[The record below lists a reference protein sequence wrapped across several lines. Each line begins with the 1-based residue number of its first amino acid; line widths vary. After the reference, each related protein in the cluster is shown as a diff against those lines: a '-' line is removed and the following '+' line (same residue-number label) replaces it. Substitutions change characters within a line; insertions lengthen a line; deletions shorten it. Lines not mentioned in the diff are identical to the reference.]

1 MKKYALLVA
10 GRSELRHWNDL
21 ECCYRTL
28 TNECNIPPQ
37 NIFVLYYNGAMH
49 FDLMDFKYLHSAPLY
64 YQDNTRLTIDIRGEA
79 TPQTLKQTFS
89 KLGLMLS
96 SEDMLYVMTSGH
108 GSRRELHLSEEVEEP
123 SAESELSCALKHPA
137 IGAELFG
144 HLLGQLSSYHSLV
157 VVMGQCYSGGFQD
170 SVMTHSTATTTLFSA
185 ACEADKESAGD
196 EHFTPF
202 LHYWMTSLAS
212 APLSEP
218 KVHHQYAVS
227 HTLRFDSPVIRVSTK
242 QATLENE

>member
-10 GRSELRHWNDL
+10 GRSELRHLNDL
-21 ECCYRTL
+21 EYSYRTL
-28 TNECNIPPQ
+28 TSKCNIPPQ

-79 TPQTLKQTFS
+79 TQQTLKHTFS

-108 GSRRELHLSEEVEEP
+108 GSCRELHLSKDVEQP
-123 SAESELSCALKHPA
+123 NAESELSCALKHPA

-144 HLLGQLSSYHSLV
+144 HLLGQLPSYRSLV

-170 SVMTHSTATTTLFSA
+170 SVMTNSTATTTLFSA
-185 ACEADKESAGD
+185 ACESDKESAGD

-202 LHYWMTSLAS
+202 LHYWMTSHAS

-218 KVHHQYAVS
+218 KVHHHYAAS
-227 HTLRFDSPVIRVSTK
+227 RTSSFDSPVIAVSMK